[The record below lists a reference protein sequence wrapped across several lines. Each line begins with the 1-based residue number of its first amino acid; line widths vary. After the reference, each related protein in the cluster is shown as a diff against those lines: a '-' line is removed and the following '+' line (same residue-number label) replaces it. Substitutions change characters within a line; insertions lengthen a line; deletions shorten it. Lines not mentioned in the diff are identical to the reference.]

1 MELGRQF
8 GTRPVRPITTTTGI
22 AKRFR
27 HATIFG
33 ALDALDPGETME
45 FFNDHDPLPLLAQI
59 QQRYGER
66 LHIAYQSRSP
76 DGVLINF
83 SIVKS

>member
-1 MELGRQF
+1 MRQ
-8 GTRPVRPITTTTGI
+8 
-22 AKRFR
+22 
-27 HATIFG
+27 
-33 ALDALDPGETME
+33 PGETME

-59 QQRYGER
+59 QQRHGER